1 MTGKPDLPSA
11 ESFEALVR
19 WRRDVRRFKPDPVP
33 PALLAHLLEVADL
46 APSVGNSQP
55 WRIALVQSPDL
66 RAAARASFVAANAAA
81 TQGYEG
87 ERRALY
93 QSLKLAG
100 FDAAPV
106 HLAVLCDPDPIQG
119 HGLGRQSQAATLDY
133 SCAGLVTLLWLAA
146 RTQGLGLGWVSIL
159 DPDALLARLDVPAGW
174 RFIGYLLMG
183 YPEEEHE
190 EPELARLGW
199 QTRTSA
205 AGRWLV
211 R

>member
-1 MTGKPDLPSA
+1 MTEKPELPSV

-19 WRRDVRRFKPDPVP
+19 WRRDVRRFKTDPVP
-33 PALLAHLLEVADL
+33 RELVARLLEVADL
-46 APSVGNSQP
+46 APSVGNCQP
-55 WRIALVQSPDL
+55 WRIVLVESAAI
-66 RAAARASFVAANAAA
+66 RAQARASFTAANAAA
-81 TQGYEG
+81 SAGYVG

-106 HLAVLCDPDPIQG
+106 HLAVLCDPDPVQG
-119 HGLGRQSQAATLDY
+119 HGLGRQTQPLTLDY
-133 SCAGLVTLLWLAA
+133 SCAGLVTVLWLAA
-146 RTQGLGLGWVSIL
+146 RTHGLGLGWVSIL
-159 DPDALLARLDVPAGW
+159 DPGVLLERLEVQQGW

-183 YPEEEHE
+183 FPVEEHD

-199 QTRTSA
+199 QSRTSA